1 MPAFLAEHLR
11 RRLTRPAITPPAKT
25 KSGTAPLP
33 DQPPPA
39 PPTEQEL
46 VDMFVTFLHD
56 GMSMEEVEGQF
67 SASVDPSRWPDI
79 RRRVLERYEAEKGL
93 MGRPEAPPRS

>member
-1 MPAFLAEHLR
+1 
-11 RRLTRPAITPPAKT
+11 
-25 KSGTAPLP
+25 
-33 DQPPPA
+33 
-39 PPTEQEL
+39 
-46 VDMFVTFLHD
+46 MFVTFLHD